1 MGLAEMYMT
10 FKLATSHTLDAITLI
25 RAISDFKKPLTGL
38 GGIDVIVKLATLD
51 DLDNVSNL
59 NQSIWVYLMP
69 QGFSKMLIWMR
80 VFQSVGTFLQSAF
93 SKCHHGY
100 GFNNVFSKG

>member
-38 GGIDVIVKLATLD
+38 GGIDVIVKLATLGLINATRFFKNVN
-51 DLDNVSNL
+51 LDEGLSVSRNFSPVCL
-59 NQSIWVYLMP
+59 LQMLSRIWI
-69 QGFSKMLIWMR
+69 Q
-80 VFQSVGTFLQSAF
+80 
-93 SKCHHGY
+93 
-100 GFNNVFSKG
+100 

>member
-1 MGLAEMYMT
+1 MLVFLLYLKQFQTLRTPVMGLAEMYMT

-38 GGIDVIVKLATLD
+38 GGIVVIVKLATLD

-59 NQSIWVYLMP
+59 NHSIWV
-69 QGFSKMLIWMR
+69 
-80 VFQSVGTFLQSAF
+80 
-93 SKCHHGY
+93 
-100 GFNNVFSKG
+100 

>member
-1 MGLAEMYMT
+1 MLVFLLYLKQFQTLRTPVMGLAEMYMT

-51 DLDNVSNL
+51 DLDNASNL
-59 NQSIWVYLMP
+59 NHSIWV
-69 QGFSKMLIWMR
+69 
-80 VFQSVGTFLQSAF
+80 
-93 SKCHHGY
+93 
-100 GFNNVFSKG
+100 

>member
-1 MGLAEMYMT
+1 MLVFLLYLKQFQTLRTPVMGLAEMYMT

-59 NQSIWVYLMP
+59 NQSIWV
-69 QGFSKMLIWMR
+69 
-80 VFQSVGTFLQSAF
+80 
-93 SKCHHGY
+93 
-100 GFNNVFSKG
+100 

>member
-1 MGLAEMYMT
+1 MLVFLLYLKQFQTLRTPVMGLAEMYMT

-59 NQSIWVYLMP
+59 NHSIWV
-69 QGFSKMLIWMR
+69 
-80 VFQSVGTFLQSAF
+80 
-93 SKCHHGY
+93 
-100 GFNNVFSKG
+100 